1 MKTVKDISSDR
12 LPHYRGHSLPIS
24 LLRAREAMM
33 QYFRPMLAQFDLTE
47 QQWRVIRVLSDVG
60 PTDASTVAEEAF
72 VLAPSLTRILRSLEE
87 RKLITRVADAR
98 DGRRLLIDLT
108 PLGHTLIERI
118 VPESRAIYK
127 MFEDHFGKEKIS
139 MLLELLNEL
148 QDVNTDRRTRG

>member
-1 MKTVKDISSDR
+1 MKTDKDASAEH
-12 LPHYRGHSLPIS
+12 LPSYRGNSLPIS

-33 QYFRPMLAQFDLTE
+33 QYFRPMLAQYELTE

-60 PTDASTVAEEAF
+60 PTDASTVAEDAF

-87 RKLITRVADAR
+87 RQLITRVADAR

-108 PLGHTLIERI
+108 PRARELIEQI

-127 MFEDHFGKEKIS
+127 MFEDHFGKEKIR
-139 MLLELLNEL
+139 MLLDLLDEL
-148 QDVNTDRRTRG
+148 QDVSADRRSRG